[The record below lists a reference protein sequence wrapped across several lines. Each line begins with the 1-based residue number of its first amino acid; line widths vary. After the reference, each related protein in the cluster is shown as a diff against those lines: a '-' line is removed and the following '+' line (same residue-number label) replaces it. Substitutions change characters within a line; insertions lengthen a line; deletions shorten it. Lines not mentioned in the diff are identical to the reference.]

1 MIKIEFKR
9 YEGETD
15 EELIYRICSQKDQI
29 GTWVDV
35 ANILNELTGNEY
47 TESKYRKTYQAFI
60 KLLNANQKIFSS
72 TESQVNELR
81 DLKRDL
87 EKERKKLQT
96 EKIEYNKWLREDAR
110 DELIAEKIYD
120 AISTLPS
127 VDIPKYIQPKH
138 NNKSWVLCL
147 ADAHYGVEYS
157 ISDFYGETLNEYS
170 PEIFEERMSFLFDQ
184 VVEKITTL
192 GIDELTIF
200 ELGDGID
207 GMLRLTSQ
215 LMKLRYGVLESS
227 IRYAN
232 YLANWINN
240 LSRYTR
246 VKFHMVMDSNH
257 NQLRLLSA
265 PKNAFPDENM
275 SKVMI
280 TLIKE
285 RLKDNPNVVIVE
297 NPTGMNYAMMS
308 TYCIVGLHGE
318 KKDLKKNLLEMSH
331 LYGIHIDYTISAHMH
346 HKTNKEVGFDS
357 EVLSVGSIIGV
368 DGYSMSLNATSNASA
383 TMFEFEQGMGRT
395 AEYLFKLN

>member
-1 MIKIEFKR
+1 MEFKR
-9 YEGETD
+9 FENETD
-15 EELIYRICSQKDQI
+15 EELIYRICSKKDEI
-29 GTWVDV
+29 GTWQDV
-35 ANILNELTGNEY
+35 ANILNELTGNDFG
-47 TESKYRKTYQAFI
+47 ESTYRKKYQAFT

-72 TESQVNELR
+72 TESQAEELR

-110 DELIAEKIYD
+110 DELIAEKICD
-120 AISTLPS
+120 AITTLPPIDVPS
-127 VDIPKYIQPKH
+127 YIKPTH

-157 ISDFYGETLNEYS
+157 IKDFYGEILNEYS
-170 PEIFEERMSFLFDQ
+170 PEIFEERMEFLFDQ
-184 VVEKITTL
+184 VVEKIETL
-192 GIDELTIF
+192 GIEELTIF

-227 IRYAN
+227 IKYAN
-232 YLANWINN
+232 YLAHWINE

-257 NQLRLLSA
+257 NQLRLLGA
-265 PKNAFPDENM
+265 PKNAFPEENM

-285 RLKDNPNVVIVE
+285 RLKGNPNVVIVE

-308 TYCIVGLHGE
+308 TYCVIGLHGE
-318 KKDLKKNLLEMSH
+318 KKDLKKNLLEMSRI
-331 LYGIHIDYTISAHMH
+331 YGVNVDFTISGHKH
-346 HKTNKEVGFDS
+346 HRDNKEIGFDS
-357 EVLSVGSIIGV
+357 EVLSVGSIIGI
-368 DGYSMSLNATSNASA
+368 DSYSMSLNAASNASA

-395 AEYLFKLN
+395 AEYVFKLN

>member
-9 YEGETD
+9 YENETD

-35 ANILNELTGNEY
+35 ADILNKLTGSEY
-47 TESKYRKTYQAFI
+47 TESKWRKTYQAFT

-72 TESQVNELR
+72 TESQAEEIR
-81 DLKRDL
+81 ELKRDL

-96 EKIEYNKWLREDAR
+96 EKIEYNKWLRENAR
-110 DELIAEKIYD
+110 DELITEKICE
-120 AISTLPS
+120 AITTLPS
-127 VDIPKYIQPKH
+127 IDIPDYIKPTH

-157 ISDFYGETLNEYS
+157 IKDFYGESLNEYS
-170 PEIFEERMSFLFDQ
+170 PEIFEERMSILFNQ
-184 VVEKITTL
+184 VVEKIDVI

-215 LMKLRYGVLESS
+215 LMKLRYGIIESS
-227 IRYAN
+227 IMYAN
-232 YLANWINN
+232 YLANWINE
-240 LSRYTR
+240 LSHYTR
-246 VKFHMVMDSNH
+246 IKFHMVMDSNH
-257 NQLRLLSA
+257 NQLRLLGA
-265 PKNAFPDENM
+265 PKNAFTEENM

-280 TLIKE
+280 ALIKE

-308 TYCIVGLHGE
+308 TYCVVGFHGE
-318 KKDLKKNLLEMSH
+318 KGDLKKNLLDMSR
-331 LYGIHIDYTISAHMH
+331 LYGINVDYTISGHMH
-346 HKTNKEVGFDS
+346 HKSNKEIGFDS
-357 EVLSVGSIIGV
+357 EVLSVGSIIGI
-368 DGYSMSLNATSNASA
+368 DGYSTTLNVASNASA

-395 AEYLFKLN
+395 AEYVFKLN